1 MKDDKIIIFTS
12 ALQGLMVFIPL
23 NKQSFL
29 SYSTVSLDYEW
40 FIFLVANIHIK
51 PLLNHKIVFFEAA
64 SWLVFIKTKHHI
76 WSTKLGNSL
85 LYVIR
90 VVLELLVLLQIGFR
104 HFLK

>member
-1 MKDDKIIIFTS
+1 
-12 ALQGLMVFIPL
+12 MVLVPL
-23 NKQSFL
+23 NKESLFPD
-29 SYSTVSLDYEW
+29 STISLNYEW
-40 FIFLVANIHIK
+40 FVVLVADIHIK
-51 PLLNHKIVFFEAA
+51 PLLYHEIVFFEAT

-76 WSTKLGNSL
+76 WSTKLELSL